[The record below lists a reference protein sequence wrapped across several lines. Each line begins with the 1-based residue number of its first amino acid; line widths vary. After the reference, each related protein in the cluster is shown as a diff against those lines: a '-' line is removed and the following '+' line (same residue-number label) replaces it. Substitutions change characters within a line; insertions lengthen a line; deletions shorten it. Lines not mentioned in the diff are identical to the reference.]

1 MKKVLLLALIVF
13 GLSGCMKNLQL
24 LNFKTGDSA
33 EGFWDAGKSE
43 LRVYLEDG
51 DVLRGKFVKMSNA
64 RFSIGASIGTS
75 FGGRHGA
82 FGAIRPSIGWK
93 GVGNVYALLQSDK
106 SSVAMEVVVD
116 YNKMSGKGHGEART
130 NDGRVY
136 KVVL

>member
-1 MKKVLLLALIVF
+1 MKKVILLALVVF
-13 GLSGCMKNLQL
+13 GLSGCMKDLQL

-33 EGFWDAGKSE
+33 EGFWDSGQGE

-51 DVLRGKFVKMSNA
+51 DILRGKFVKMSNA
-64 RFSIGASIGTS
+64 RFSIGASIGT
-75 FGGRHGA
+75 FGRRGG
-82 FGAIRPSIGWK
+82 FGSIRPSIGWK
-93 GVGNVYALLQSDK
+93 GVGNVYALLESDK

-116 YNKMSGKGHGEART
+116 YNKMSGRGHGEART

>member
-1 MKKVLLLALIVF
+1 MMKNVILLALVVF
-13 GLSGCMKNLQL
+13 ALSGCMKNLQL

-33 EGFWDAGKSE
+33 EGFWDSGKGE

-51 DVLRGKFVKMSNA
+51 DVLRGKYVKMTNA
-64 RFSIGASIGTS
+64 RFSIGASIGS
-75 FGGRHGA
+75 YGRGGFGS
-82 FGAIRPSIGWK
+82 IRPRIGWK

-106 SSVAMEVVVD
+106 SSVAMEVVVN
-116 YNKMSGKGHGEART
+116 YNKISGRGHGEART